1 MTELNMTRGDGLLE
15 GFLARQR
22 SRLANT
28 LIDNWQ
34 RQGSLLDIGCGNY
47 PFFLINTRFR
57 EKHGLDKLIRG
68 VYKIHFE
75 NYKIKF
81 VCCDIEKAKEFPFS
95 SKYFDTVTMLA
106 VIEHIGLEQME
117 NIFKEIYR
125 ILKPGGR
132 YIITTP
138 APIAAPLLRLMARI
152 KLVSRIEIDE
162 HKYAYSYSRIKNL
175 LEKSGFLKDRLRFGY
190 FFLNSWV
197 IAIK

>member
-1 MTELNMTRGDGLLE
+1 MTRGGGLLE

-28 LIDNWQ
+28 LIDN
-34 RQGSLLDIGCGNY
+34 RDREGSLLDIGCGNY
-47 PFFLINTRFR
+47 PFFLINTKFS
-57 EKHGLDKLIRG
+57 EKHGLDKLICG
-68 VYKIHFE
+68 VYKKHFE

-81 VCCDIEKAKEFPFS
+81 VCCDIEKEKEFPFS
-95 SKYFDTVTMLA
+95 GKYFNAVTMLA
-106 VIEHIGLEQME
+106 VMEHLGPEQME
-117 NIFKEIYR
+117 NISKEIYR
-125 ILKPGGR
+125 ILKPGGKF
-132 YIITTP
+132 IVTTP

-152 KLVSRIEIDE
+152 KLVSRVEIDE
-162 HKYAYSYSRIKNL
+162 HKYAYSYSRIKFL

>member
-1 MTELNMTRGDGLLE
+1 MTRGGGLLE

-28 LIDNWQ
+28 LIDNRD

-47 PFFLINTRFR
+47 PFFLINTRFS
-57 EKHGLDKLIRG
+57 EKRGLDKLICG

-81 VCCDIEKAKEFPFS
+81 VHCDIEKVKEFPFS

-106 VIEHIGLEQME
+106 VIEHIGPEQME

-138 APIAAPLLRLMARI
+138 APIATPLLRLMARI
-152 KLVSRIEIDE
+152 KLVSRIEINE
-162 HKYAYSYSRIKNL
+162 HKYTYSYSRIKNL